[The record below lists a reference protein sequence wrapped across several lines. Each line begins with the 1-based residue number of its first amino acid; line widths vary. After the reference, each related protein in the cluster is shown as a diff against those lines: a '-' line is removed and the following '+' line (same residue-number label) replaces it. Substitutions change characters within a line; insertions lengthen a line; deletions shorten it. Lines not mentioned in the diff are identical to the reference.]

1 MALFCECRRTTEV
14 ALTSRF
20 IQTLTKHSIAVQN
33 MRGQGYYSA
42 AKEYDG
48 SKDLVDSKDRK
59 HISLVFFIA
68 LVSLVL
74 FCYRKVEVRITIHHL
89 EPGTL
94 LQQ

>member
-1 MALFCECRRTTEV
+1 MSRATGEALRCW
-14 ALTSRF
+14 F
-20 IQTLTKHSIAVQN
+20 IQTLAEKCIAIQN